1 MPNTILVIQFI
12 TQLFILL
19 FRCKLLTSIF
29 TYIILHM
36 NRIFLF
42 TEGLNLS
49 IFNKIHRSSGKRTTH
64 TVDNLLIHNHLLFI

>member
-1 MPNTILVIQFI
+1 
-12 TQLFILL
+12 
-19 FRCKLLTSIF
+19 
-29 TYIILHM
+29 M

-42 TEGLNLS
+42 AEGLNLS